1 MSDRFQHIRLLEAIL
16 FASAEPM
23 RPQELARFL
32 PEDCEIGPLL
42 EELAQLYA
50 NRGVNLVRIG
60 ERWAFRSA
68 QDLAQLMR
76 IEKPVRRKL
85 SRAAV
90 ETLAI
95 IAYHQPVTR
104 AEIEEIRGVGLSKG
118 TLDSLLEIGWIKPK
132 GRRRTPGRPVTW
144 GTTDAFLD
152 QFGLDALDSLPGQEE
167 LKAAG
172 LLDARPAIAA
182 LGARGMLPTEGEE
195 APEEEDS
202 VEGEDAAALLAAD
215 FGEAPVAEGE
225 TAEAAPERDEPAEDS
240 PDAAS
245 PPEDADDAAAEAAAE
260 AESDEEP
267 GADAAAAD
275 GVDREPAEACS
286 GEGDA
291 DEASPDDASSDD
303 TAPDDT
309 APEQAAAEAE
319 GSQPEAAVPETA
331 EQSAAAPN
339 GHAEA
344 DPAPEAEAD
353 HLPEAD
359 QRADEETDPSEAPAG
374 PLPEEAQGAVPDES
388 GPKAMAGVEEHDG
401 PFGRAAAA
409 SDTKL
414 LT

>member
-215 FGEAPVAEGE
+215 FGEALAAEGE
-225 TAEAAPERDEPAEDS
+225 TAEAAP
-240 PDAAS
+240 
-245 PPEDADDAAAEAAAE
+245 E

-275 GVDREPAEACS
+275 GADREPAEACS

-319 GSQPEAAVPETA
+319 GSQPEAAAPETA

-344 DPAPEAEAD
+344 DPAPEAD

>member
-182 LGARGMLPTEGEE
+182 LGARGMLSTEGEE

-215 FGEAPVAEGE
+215 FDEAPVAEGE

-275 GVDREPAEACS
+275 GADREPAEACS
-286 GEGDA
+286 DEGDA

-303 TAPDDT
+303 TAP
-309 APEQAAAEAE
+309 EQAAAEAE
-319 GSQPEAAVPETA
+319 GGQPEAAAPETA

-344 DPAPEAEAD
+344 DPAPEA
-353 HLPEAD
+353 D

-374 PLPEEAQGAVPDES
+374 PVPEEAQGGVPDES

>member
-1 MSDRFQHIRLLEAIL
+1 MSSDRFQHIRLLEAIL

-50 NRGVNLVRIG
+50 NRGVNLIRVG

-104 AEIEEIRGVGLSKG
+104 AEVEEIRGVGLSKG

-144 GTTDAFLD
+144 GTTDTFLD
-152 QFGLDALDSLPGQEE
+152 QFGLETLDSLPGQEE

-182 LGARGMLPTEGEE
+182 LGARGLLPTEGE
-195 APEEEDS
+195 AQDGAEEEDS
-202 VEGEDAAALLAAD
+202 VEGEDAAELLAAD
-215 FGEAPVAEGE
+215 FGEELVAEGE
-225 TAEAAPERDEPAEDS
+225 
-240 PDAAS
+240 
-245 PPEDADDAAAEAAAE
+245 AAEAAAE
-260 AESDEEP
+260 EDEPEAPAADEATAPDEARDETEEEP
-267 GADAAAAD
+267 TDGELAEASGEAEEDSETLVQDAAAQEAD
-275 GVDREPAEACS
+275 SSRP
-286 GEGDA
+286 
-291 DEASPDDASSDD
+291 DEV
-303 TAPDDT
+303 
-309 APEQAAAEAE
+309 EAAEAE
-319 GSQPEAAVPETA
+319 APEQGADA
-331 EQSAAAPN
+331 SN
-339 GHAEA
+339 GHAEP
-344 DPAPEAEAD
+344 D
-353 HLPEAD
+353 
-359 QRADEETDPSEAPAG
+359 RIADEDSHSEAPEELSEHSQDVPHEA
-374 PLPEEAQGAVPDES
+374 PEEEAGS
-388 GPKAMAGVEEHDG
+388 KAMAGVEEHES
-401 PFGRAAAA
+401 PLGRVAAAPGA
-409 SDTKL
+409 KL